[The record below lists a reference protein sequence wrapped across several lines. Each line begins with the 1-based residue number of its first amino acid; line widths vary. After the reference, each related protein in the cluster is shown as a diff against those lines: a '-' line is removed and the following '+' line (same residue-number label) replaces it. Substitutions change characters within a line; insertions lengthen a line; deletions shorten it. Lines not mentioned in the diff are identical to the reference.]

1 MKATIRSY
9 DASVDS
15 DAAFELWGRSI
26 GRSWPVEREDFDA
39 IVHEGFVA
47 LLDDQIEGVVAFA
60 RLTALRVFNSSS
72 LMKECAAAES
82 AAA

>member
-1 MKATIRSY
+1 MKAAIRSY

-47 LLDDQIEGVVAFA
+47 
-60 RLTALRVFNSSS
+60 SSTIRS
-72 LMKECAAAES
+72 RAWSHSHA
-82 AAA
+82 